1 MLEKLKKR
9 WNITSNGQVMVIL
22 LVFAITG
29 SVSAKLGKPICDY
42 LNLSPETLHPVGYWA
57 IRLIVILPIYQVI
70 LLFVGAVFGQ
80 FRFFWEFE
88 KRMFR
93 IGQPKKKASKDTH

>member
-1 MLEKLKKR
+1 MFEKLKKR
-9 WNITSNGQVMVIL
+9 WNVTSNRQVVIIL

-29 SVSAKLGKPICDY
+29 SVSAKLGKPFCDY
-42 LNLSPETLHPVGYWA
+42 LNIYPHTFHPVLYWI
-57 IRLIVILPIYQVI
+57 IRLIIILPIYQVI
-70 LLFVGAVFGQ
+70 LLIVGAVFGQ

-93 IGQPKKKASKDTH
+93 IGQKTKKTVKRQP